1 MNQIDCILFDCDG
14 TLVDSEVLCSKA
26 YVHMFARYGIHLSL
40 EEVFKKYKGV
50 KLYEII
56 DRVNAE
62 QGTDLA
68 KETLEP
74 LYRQEVAR
82 LFDSELQQIAGA
94 RELLA
99 QVTVP
104 VAALVEPAGEGPGN
118 SSATST
124 VCDGSKSGSRS
135 RCRV

>member
-26 YVHMFARYGIHLSL
+26 YVHMFAHYGIHLSL

-68 KETLEP
+68 K
-74 LYRQEVAR
+74 RR
-82 LFDSELQQIAGA
+82 WNRCIG
-94 RELLA
+94 RKWR
-99 QVTVP
+99 
-104 VAALVEPAGEGPGN
+104 GC
-118 SSATST
+118 ST
-124 VCDGSKSGSRS
+124 ASCSRS
-135 RCRV
+135 PAPASCWRR

>member
-1 MNQIDCILFDCDG
+1 M
-14 TLVDSEVLCSKA
+14 LCSKA
-26 YVHMFARYGIHLSL
+26 YVHMFAHYGIHLSL

-62 QGTDLA
+62 QGTNPQRGVGTAVSAGGDA
-68 KETLEP
+68 AV
-74 LYRQEVAR
+74 RQR
-82 LFDSELQQIAGA
+82 TQQIAGA

-104 VAALVEPAGEGPGN
+104 VCTVSNGPVSKMRHSRPDRHAAFLMTGC
-118 SSATST
+118 SAAMTFSA
-124 VCDGSKSGSRS
+124 GSRI
-135 RCRV
+135 RLLCFTPPNGCKCR

>member
-26 YVHMFARYGIHLSL
+26 YVHMFAHYGIHLSL

-62 QGTDLA
+62 QGTNLA
-68 KETLEP
+68 K
-74 LYRQEVAR
+74 RG
-82 LFDSELQQIAGA
+82 AGA
-94 RELLA
+94 AVSAGGDAAVRQRTATDCRRPRAAGAGDGASLHRLQRA
-99 QVTVP
+99 GQQD
-104 VAALVEPAGEGPGN
+104 AALARPDRHA
-118 SSATST
+118 ALF
-124 VCDGSKSGSRS
+124 
-135 RCRV
+135 